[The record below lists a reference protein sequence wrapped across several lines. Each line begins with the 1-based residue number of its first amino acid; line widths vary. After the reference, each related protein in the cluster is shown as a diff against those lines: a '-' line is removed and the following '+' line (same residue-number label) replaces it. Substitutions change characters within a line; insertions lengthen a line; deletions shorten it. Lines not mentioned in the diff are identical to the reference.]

1 MIDTRIFA
9 DPGQKNKLSPLQRQ
23 FLKMQIVKIVD
34 RARQRADVTQ
44 QRSLCSFVIIFTAI
58 LVELST
64 NIMT

>member
-34 RARQRADVTQ
+34 RARQRADITQ
-44 QRSLCSFVIIFTAI
+44 QVIMQFCH
-58 LVELST
+58 
-64 NIMT
+64 NIHRHIS

>member
-34 RARQRADVTQ
+34 RARQRADITQ
-44 QRSLCSFVIIFTAI
+44 QVICSFVIIFTTI